1 MLKRK
6 NKLIHD
12 IVGNVPRKISLFSWF
27 FFTYGDKMETSVL
40 STRLLPSPIP
50 SGGLEI
56 MLKANLTIDE
66 KRAQILKYLQQLI
79 AENYE
84 PNADIETDESDTES
98 DITDQQPEKE
108 ENDIDKV
115 IFNDGDT
122 DNEEE

>member
-1 MLKRK
+1 
-6 NKLIHD
+6 
-12 IVGNVPRKISLFSWF
+12 
-27 FFTYGDKMETSVL
+27 METSVL

-84 PNADIETDESDTES
+84 PNTDTETDESDTES

-108 ENDIDKV
+108 ETDIDKV

>member
-1 MLKRK
+1 
-6 NKLIHD
+6 
-12 IVGNVPRKISLFSWF
+12 
-27 FFTYGDKMETSVL
+27 METSVL

>member
-1 MLKRK
+1 
-6 NKLIHD
+6 
-12 IVGNVPRKISLFSWF
+12 
-27 FFTYGDKMETSVL
+27 METSVL

-66 KRAQILKYLQQLI
+66 KRAKILKYLQQLI

-84 PNADIETDESDTES
+84 PNTDIETDESDTES

-115 IFNDGDT
+115 IFNDVDT

>member
-1 MLKRK
+1 
-6 NKLIHD
+6 
-12 IVGNVPRKISLFSWF
+12 
-27 FFTYGDKMETSVL
+27 
-40 STRLLPSPIP
+40 
-50 SGGLEI
+50 

-84 PNADIETDESDTES
+84 PNTDIETDESDTES

>member
-1 MLKRK
+1 
-6 NKLIHD
+6 
-12 IVGNVPRKISLFSWF
+12 
-27 FFTYGDKMETSVL
+27 METSVL
-40 STRLLPSPIP
+40 STRLLPSPVP

-66 KRAQILKYLQQLI
+66 KRTQILKYLQQLI

>member
-1 MLKRK
+1 
-6 NKLIHD
+6 
-12 IVGNVPRKISLFSWF
+12 
-27 FFTYGDKMETSVL
+27 METSVL

-84 PNADIETDESDTES
+84 PNTDIETDESDTES

-115 IFNDGDT
+115 IFNDVDT

>member
-1 MLKRK
+1 
-6 NKLIHD
+6 
-12 IVGNVPRKISLFSWF
+12 
-27 FFTYGDKMETSVL
+27 METSVL

-98 DITDQQPEKE
+98 DITDQRPEKE

>member
-1 MLKRK
+1 
-6 NKLIHD
+6 
-12 IVGNVPRKISLFSWF
+12 
-27 FFTYGDKMETSVL
+27 METSVL

-66 KRAQILKYLQQLI
+66 KRAQILKHLQQLI

-84 PNADIETDESDTES
+84 PNTDIETDESDTES
-98 DITDQQPEKE
+98 DITDQQLEKE

-115 IFNDGDT
+115 IFNDVDT

>member
-1 MLKRK
+1 
-6 NKLIHD
+6 
-12 IVGNVPRKISLFSWF
+12 
-27 FFTYGDKMETSVL
+27 METSVL

-66 KRAQILKYLQQLI
+66 KRAKILKYLQQLI

-84 PNADIETDESDTES
+84 PNTDIETDESDTES

>member
-1 MLKRK
+1 
-6 NKLIHD
+6 
-12 IVGNVPRKISLFSWF
+12 
-27 FFTYGDKMETSVL
+27 METSVL

-84 PNADIETDESDTES
+84 PNTDIETDESDTES

>member
-1 MLKRK
+1 
-6 NKLIHD
+6 
-12 IVGNVPRKISLFSWF
+12 
-27 FFTYGDKMETSVL
+27 METSVL

-66 KRAQILKYLQQLI
+66 KRAQILKCLQQLI

-108 ENDIDKV
+108 ENGIDKV

>member
-1 MLKRK
+1 
-6 NKLIHD
+6 
-12 IVGNVPRKISLFSWF
+12 
-27 FFTYGDKMETSVL
+27 METSVL
-40 STRLLPSPIP
+40 STRLLPSPI
-50 SGGLEI
+50 SSVGLEI

>member
-1 MLKRK
+1 
-6 NKLIHD
+6 
-12 IVGNVPRKISLFSWF
+12 
-27 FFTYGDKMETSVL
+27 METSVL
-40 STRLLPSPIP
+40 LLPSPIP